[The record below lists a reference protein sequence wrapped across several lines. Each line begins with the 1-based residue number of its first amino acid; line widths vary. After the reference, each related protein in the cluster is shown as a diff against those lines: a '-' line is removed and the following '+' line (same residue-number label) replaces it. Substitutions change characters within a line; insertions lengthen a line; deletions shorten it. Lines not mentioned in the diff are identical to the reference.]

1 VPRLQILNGKR
12 QGSVFDLADGGE
24 LVIGHRATASVAID
38 DPWVSWDHA
47 RIYFQGRDCHI
58 EDLGSTNGTYVNCVR
73 VKHEELRHEDIIFL
87 GKTHVLFLA
96 PSTSDLDAFLVEDSV
111 DDFGAGAISGLASE
125 HGPFNSGS
133 GSPPLVNLPVDPF
146 AAAASGGGFSG
157 GQDPFAAAAS
167 ANDPFGGAA
176 RDPFAAAAASGV
188 GQHDPFASGGVD
200 PFSSGADY
208 SDVQSAF
215 VPTPPPFPAPGMPP
229 GMGPGGTTHLKGDPR
244 GDLALSAE
252 PGSGLDPRL
261 APGPRSVSNPFSDD
275 PISSGV
281 LRVNQGGGFVPN
293 SLSTPTHGTPVPP
306 QGFDQAYAKTQA
318 ERSPFA
324 ETRGDESLS
333 PLRPEPQRKPSRSL
347 SLSQLDDDGEPEL
360 PAPSPREIADLL
372 ENSGRRKRAHMSG
385 SDLGLSDELDQI
397 PESEM
402 RTREIDTNDVA
413 AILAEHEGRSIG
425 PAATPAPAAPQLGI
439 ESTHADILARVAAEQ
454 GDLGLA
460 IFERARLQAENQRL
474 RLAIQAV
481 QQQNPQA
488 VQAAA
493 QAFRDQEL
501 IRLGQQVAELE
512 RQAAELRETLAA
524 REAELNEVTED
535 MIDKEDRIDQLEGE
549 LRDLR

>member
-1 VPRLQILNGKR
+1 MPRLQILNGKR
-12 QGSVFDLADGGE
+12 QGSVFDLAEGGE

-96 PSTSDLDAFLVEDSV
+96 PSTSDIDPFLVDDSV
-111 DDFGAGAISGLASE
+111 DEFRAGGLSGLASE

-133 GSPPLVNLPVDPF
+133 GSPPLVDLPVDPF
-146 AAAASGGGFSG
+146 AAAASGGGFGGGGFG

-167 ANDPFGGAA
+167 ANDPFAAAA
-176 RDPFAAAAASGV
+176 RDPFAAAASGA

-215 VPTPPPFPAPGMPP
+215 VPTPPPFPAPG
-229 GMGPGGTTHLKGDPR
+229 GPGGTTHLKGSPR
-244 GDLALSAE
+244 GDLALSNSYEE
-252 PGSGLDPRL
+252 PAGLDPRQ

-275 PISSGV
+275 PINSGV

-293 SLSTPTHGTPVPP
+293 SLSTPSHGTAVPSG
-306 QGFDQAYAKTQA
+306 GFEGAYAKTQA

-360 PAPSPREIADLL
+360 PAPSPAEIADLL
-372 ENSGRRKRAHMSG
+372 ENSGRRKRGHMSG
-385 SDLGLSDELDQI
+385 SDLGLSDELDRI

-413 AILAEHEGRSIG
+413 AILAEHEGRSLG
-425 PAATPAPAAPQLGI
+425 PAAAPAPAPQLGI

-454 GDLGLA
+454 GDAGLA
-460 IFERARLQAENQRL
+460 IYERARLQAENQRL

-501 IRLGQQVAELE
+501 IRLGQQVAELQRE
-512 RQAAELRETLAA
+512 AAELRQTLAE
-524 REAELNEVTED
+524 RETELNEVTED
-535 MIDKEDRIDQLEGE
+535 MIEKEDRIDQLEGE